1 MRIAFLNPWRNAA
14 ENQAFRSLEVAA
26 ARIGHELVNCTN
38 SDEIQQAEP
47 EFVLAAASTQ
57 PKLTKF
63 PTYGVVH
70 EPRDRFLS
78 RRDYFH
84 NLLSYD
90 GHLTISETLRQFLSN
105 LLFGIGRPTTKI
117 GYYYNY
123 YNSCQE
129 NVTDPDFLPRLKRG
143 KVKLTYFGTNWDN
156 RRMRL
161 FQLLSDLDEVEIYGP
176 PKSWTAVNSDAYKGL
191 LPFDGCSVQ
200 KKYRDNGIG
209 LVLLSEKHLADD
221 VISNRIF
228 EITSVGAITICCR
241 TKWIEQVFGDSVYYF
256 DQRLPADAIAD
267 QITSTI
273 ELIKRSPLTAYERAQ
288 RAHRIFVERFS
299 AEKLLQNAIDY
310 HLTLTRESK
319 EFIGISSPPP
329 TTSPLISVIVRCGGR
344 PLETVR
350 SAIRCITAQTFGRF
364 QVILVRY
371 KPLDVGPLISEF
383 QASVDSI
390 TCLDC
395 LGGER
400 SETLWCGLN
409 QVKGEYFSIL
419 DDDDELMPEH
429 FQWLFYSPDYCAN
442 DPKFMYTGS
451 IRVGL
456 NAKETEEGNLERRL
470 IYNFGIGQSRSF
482 FDQSSFFSSNCFVAR
497 SSLLSKRLL
506 VDPGLK
512 TAEDSYLILSLLA
525 QSTPRFNFRA
535 TAVHHE
541 SAENSDFVRD
551 PNRPN
556 DVLNLHLR
564 LLAKAGQAPAC
575 ADAHDLLQRQSD
587 AIIYRRVCDVQER
600 DGLLVYHCRDFPL
613 SHVRPESL
621 VAVPFFLERKNL
633 SLADNSYLIDLRRG
647 SMWLRPPRLPW
658 AQAAVFRITSSAQPG
673 EPYLLEIN
681 CEVRKGTIG
690 LGVLNQREDD
700 FIYRIAVPASPPRLL
715 VHLPIDSFSTIGRF
729 VVQNWNAGAEAE
741 IKILN
746 MNLFSARTAH

>member
-1 MRIAFLNPWRNAA
+1 MRIAFLNPWKNAA
-14 ENQAFRSLEVAA
+14 ENQAFRSLELAA

-63 PTYGVVH
+63 STYGVVH

-90 GHLTISETLRQFLSN
+90 GHLAISETLRQFLNN
-105 LLFGIGRPTTKI
+105 LLFGIGRPTPKI
-117 GYYYNY
+117 GYY

-129 NVTDPDFLPRLKRG
+129 NVIDPDFLARLKQG

-156 RRMRL
+156 RRVRF
-161 FQLLSDLDEVEIYGP
+161 FQLLSDLDDVEIYGP
-176 PKSWTAVNSDAYKGL
+176 PKSWTAINGNAYKGL

-200 KKYRDNGIG
+200 KKYRENGIG
-209 LVLLSEKHLADD
+209 VVLLSEKHLADD

-228 EITSVGAITICCR
+228 EITSVGAIAICCR

-256 DQRLPADAIAD
+256 DQRLPADAIVD

-273 ELIKRSPLTAYERAQ
+273 ELIKRNPLTAYERAQ
-288 RAHRIFVERFS
+288 RAYRIFVERFS

-310 HLTLTRESK
+310 HVALTRESK
-319 EFIGISSPPP
+319 QFVAISSPRSA
-329 TTSPLISVIVRCGGR
+329 TSPLISVIVRCGGR
-344 PLETVR
+344 PVETVR
-350 SAIRCITAQTFGRF
+350 SAIRCITAQTFGHF
-364 QVILVRY
+364 QIILVRY
-371 KPLDVGPLISEF
+371 TPLDVGPLVSEF
-383 QASVDSI
+383 QSSVDSI
-390 TCLDC
+390 ICLDC
-395 LGGER
+395 LGGGR

-429 FQWLFYSPDYCAN
+429 FQWLFYSSDYCAN
-442 DPKFMYTGS
+442 DTQFMYTGS
-451 IRVGL
+451 IRVSL
-456 NAKETEEGNLERRL
+456 SPKETEEGNLERRS
-470 IYNFGIGQSRSF
+470 IYSFGIGQCRSF
-482 FDQSSFFSSNCFVAR
+482 FDQSSFFSSNCFVAH
-497 SSLLSKRLL
+497 SSLLSNRLL
-506 VDPGLK
+506 ADPGLK

-525 QSTPRFNFRA
+525 HSTPRFNFRA

-541 SAENSDFVRD
+541 SALNSDFTRD

-564 LLAKAGQAPAC
+564 LLAMAGQAPEC
-575 ADAHDLLQRQSD
+575 VDAHDLLRQQSD
-587 AIIYRRVCDVQER
+587 AIIYRRVCDVEER

-613 SHVRPESL
+613 SQVKPESL
-621 VAVPFFLERKNL
+621 VAVPFCLERKNL
-633 SLADNSYLIDLRRG
+633 NLADNSYLIDLRRG
-647 SMWLRPPRLPW
+647 SMWLRPPRVPW
-658 AQAAVFRITSSAQPG
+658 AQAAVFRLTSSAPPG

-681 CEVRKGTIG
+681 CEVRKGTVG
-690 LGVLNQREDD
+690 FGVLNQREDD
-700 FIYRIAVPASPPRLL
+700 FIYRIAVPASSPRLS
-715 VHLPIDSFSTIGRF
+715 VHLPIDTFSTVGRF
-729 VVQNWNAGAEAE
+729 VVQNWNAGAEGE

-746 MNLFSARTAH
+746 MNLFSARSSD